1 MLQGK
6 ALTGAV
12 VAIYVFL
19 LAPLFAVL
27 AVSVS
32 PKEQFAIQWAWP
44 SLRWYVSFFEKGT
57 FFNSLFVISLPVA
70 LATATFATIVG
81 GLAAVALRRFPFV
94 GRSAVEAF
102 VMLPLFIP
110 SILFGAALYL
120 FFARFNANGSV
131 VTLLVGHAL
140 IGIPYVVRVVTAGLH
155 GIDPA
160 IEDAAVSLGCS
171 RPVAFVKTVLPL
183 IRGSL
188 LSGWVF
194 ALIMSFSDVN
204 VALFL
209 SGPSTQTLPLQIFS
223 EIRWGGDPTIAA
235 ASTVQILLVGGLLFA
250 LQRIF
255 RVRLTFK

>member
-1 MLQGK
+1 MLRGK
-6 ALTGAV
+6 ALGGAV
-12 VAIYVFL
+12 FAIYIFL

-44 SLRWYVSFFEKGT
+44 SLRWYVSFFEKRT
-57 FFNSLFVISLPVA
+57 FFDSLFVVSLPIA
-70 LATATFATIVG
+70 LATATAATIIG
-81 GLAAVALRRFPFV
+81 SLAAIALRRYSFR
-94 GRSAVEAF
+94 GRGVIEVF

-120 FFARFNANGSV
+120 FFARFNANGSAL
-131 VTLLVGHAL
+131 TLLVGHVL

-171 RPVAFVKTVLPL
+171 RPVAFIKTVLPL
-183 IRGSL
+183 IRGSI

-204 VALFL
+204 VAIFL

-235 ASTVQILLVGGLLFA
+235 ASAVQIILVGGLLFA

-255 RVRLTFK
+255 RVRLAFK

>member
-1 MLQGK
+1 VLQGR
-6 ALTGAV
+6 ALFAV
-12 VAIYVFL
+12 VVAVYVFL
-19 LAPLFAVL
+19 LAPLFAVI

-32 PKEQFAIQWAWP
+32 PYEQFAIRWAMP
-44 SLRWYVSFFEKGT
+44 SPRWYVTFFERGT
-57 FFNSLFVISLPVA
+57 FFNSLFAVSLPVA
-70 LATATFATIVG
+70 LATATLATLVG
-81 GLAAVALRRFPFV
+81 ALAAIALRRFAFP
-94 GRSAVEAF
+94 GRAAIESF
-102 VMLPLFIP
+102 VMLPLFVP

-120 FFARFNANGSV
+120 FFARFNANGSIF
-131 VTLLVGHAL
+131 TLLVGHVL

-171 RPVAFVKTVLPL
+171 RPAAFVKTILPL

-235 ASTVQILLVGGLLFA
+235 ASGIQILLVGGLLFA
-250 LQRIF
+250 IQRIF
-255 RVRLTFK
+255 RVRLAFK